1 MASLCCV
8 WTPEL
13 VGNKADQVVV
23 SSHVARKMPE
33 KSLPTND
40 KKTCWLDQREV
51 RKQAKRNDV
60 PMPTLQP
67 EKVCLAQEV
76 HHY

>member
-1 MASLCCV
+1 MASLCM

-13 VGNKADQVVV
+13 VRNKADQVVV
-23 SSHVARKMPE
+23 SGNVARKRPE
-33 KSLPTND
+33 K
-40 KKTCWLDQREV
+40 DQREV
-51 RKQAKRNDV
+51 RKKSKRNNV

>member
-1 MASLCCV
+1 MASLCM

-23 SSHVARKMPE
+23 SRNAARKMPE
-33 KSLPTND
+33 KPLPTND
-40 KKTCWLDQREV
+40 KKTYWLDQREV
-51 RKQAKRNDV
+51 RKKAKRNNV
-60 PMPTLQP
+60 LMPTLQP